1 MTVGTG
7 LLQNDLEIR
16 KRERLFRFLIARG
29 LSIDAGFSK
38 SDVREFEQFEGRY
51 SEDGS
56 EESDGSV
63 GSSSGSDRGD
73 SPGNGDP
80 SACYLLMRLISISCP
95 DTFIPVSFSLQMV

>member
-16 KRERLFRFLIARG
+16 KRERLFRFLTARG

-56 EESDGSV
+56 EEDDGPP
-63 GSSSGSDRGD
+63 GASSGSDRGH
-73 SPGNGDP
+73 SPGGWDR
-80 SACYLLMRLISISCP
+80 CMDLLY
-95 DTFIPVSFSLQMV
+95 TY